1 VLAGGLTLGLT
12 CSGLATLPR
21 CGRPAWADAHAA
33 LSLID
38 QSSSLAAEV
47 LELLATAIY
56 LLGYMGCRVNPCWRG
71 PTR

>member
-1 VLAGGLTLGLT
+1 MHGPGYASEVRAAGVG
-12 CSGLATLPR
+12 R
-21 CGRPAWADAHAA
+21 CPAA

-47 LELLATAIY
+47 LELLATAVY